1 MILSK
6 AVLSASLQLVLYLA
20 ASHGVAQTLND
31 QAVQEARD
39 NLNKGV
45 KAFTEQKYDEAAQFI
60 EKAVQLDP
68 DFETA
73 RMYLAIVYASQFIP
87 GSTDLKSKEMALKA
101 IDTYKQIVDNAKDP
115 APNKTAMLSIASL
128 YYQLGKYP
136 ESREWCSKVLETD
149 PQNAEAYYRI
159 AVIDFDDS
167 FERTGVQ
174 GELVELMTP
183 DEIAQT
189 LAVIDEGLQCLEK
202 AIKIHPNYFDAIE
215 YQNLLWREK
224 AKLEKDEK
232 AKAELIHEADR
243 LAQKALDLKLKEQ
256 EEAGRYIAIPTPP
269 PKPVKRDPIKV
280 SGNMQESKLIRR
292 VEPVYPELAKRARVE
307 ARVLL
312 VVTIDEEGNVSEI
325 RVIAGH
331 PLLVEAALSAVRQWK
346 YSPTLL
352 NGEAVPVIATVTV
365 RFSLAASGETAV
377 PVGD

>member
-1 MILSK
+1 MIISK
-6 AVLSASLQLVLYLA
+6 ALGWSFLMLGVYFA
-20 ASHGVAQTLND
+20 ALPGVAQIPD
-31 QAVQEARD
+31 DPAVREARD

-45 KAFTEQKYDEAAQFI
+45 KAFTEQKYDEAAQFM

-73 RMYLAIVYASQFIP
+73 RMYLAVVYTSQFIP
-87 GSTDLKSKEMALKA
+87 GSTDPKSKEMALKA
-101 IDTYKQIVDNAKDP
+101 IDIYKQIVDNAKDP

-128 YYQLGKYP
+128 YYQLRKYP
-136 ESREWCSKVLETD
+136 ESREWCNKLLEID

-159 AVIDFDDS
+159 GVINLDDS
-167 FERTGVQ
+167 LERTGVQ

-183 DEIAQT
+183 DEIAKTQ
-189 LAVIDEGLQCLEK
+189 AVIDEGLQCLGK
-202 AIKIHPNYFDAIE
+202 AIEIHPNYFDAME

-232 AKAELIHEADR
+232 AKAELIHEADKV
-243 LAQKALDLKLKEQ
+243 AQKALALKLKER
-256 EEAGRYIAIPTPP
+256 EEAGRYIPTP

-280 SGNMQESKLIRR
+280 IGNVQESKLIRR

-307 ARVLL
+307 GRVLL
-312 VVTIDEEGNVSEI
+312 AATVDEEGNVSEI

-352 NGEAVPVIATVTV
+352 NGEPVPVITTVTV
-365 RFSLAASGETAV
+365 RFSFAALGETAV
-377 PVGD
+377 PEGD